1 MENSEK
7 HCSMLESEH
16 PFDITYITYL
26 VSVTWSSHGIVFEQI
41 LLFTTMLTTLVTRS
55 MQLLHDAKHNPLH
68 SLVDYRRLPQMP
80 GEQKVSL

>member
-7 HCSMLESEH
+7 HCSMLEIEH
-16 PFDITYITYL
+16 HFDITYL